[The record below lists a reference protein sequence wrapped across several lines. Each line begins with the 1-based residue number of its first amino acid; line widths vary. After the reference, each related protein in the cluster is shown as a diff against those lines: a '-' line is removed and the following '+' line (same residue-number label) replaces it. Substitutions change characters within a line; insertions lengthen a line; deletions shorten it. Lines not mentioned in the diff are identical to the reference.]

1 MGRTN
6 QTEVVFCQMKL
17 SELRQ
22 KYIIAPKRPK
32 GLRFFDEL
40 GDEAKEF
47 AIENE
52 KNSGQRFDETD
63 ASFLTEDFQHQL
75 NEKGFEAV
83 KVFWSLGYCQGDG
96 VAFYGRVY
104 ADDLKVKD
112 KNASKLIERL
122 EIAGDEISIEITGA
136 NGWYHHRNSMT
147 VEIDFE
153 NETDDEDLPARLKI
167 ARPVWR
173 EDFERYLSEKVKE
186 ISSELEKSGY
196 AEIDYRYEDETIN
209 RDLSEREDLYEKD
222 GTRVMSEHEF
232 ENWKKLE
239 VLCGKAVAR
248 V

>member
-1 MGRTN
+1 
-6 QTEVVFCQMKL
+6 MKL

-22 KYIIAPKRPK
+22 KYKIAPKRPK

-40 GDEAKEF
+40 KDEAKEF

-52 KNSGQRFDETD
+52 RNSGRRFDDDD
-63 ASFLTEDFQHQL
+63 AAFLTEDFKYQL
-75 NEKGFEAV
+75 AEKGFETV

-104 ADDLKVKD
+104 ADDLKAKD
-112 KNASKLIERL
+112 KNARKLIERL
-122 EIAGDEISIEITGA
+122 ETAGDEISIEIAGA

-147 VEIDFE
+147 VEVDFE
-153 NETDDEDLPARLKI
+153 NETDDEELPARLKI

-173 EDFERYLSEKVKE
+173 EDFESYLAERVKE

-209 RDLSEREDLYEKD
+209 RDLSERQDLYEKG
-222 GTRVMSEHEF
+222 GTRAMLEHEF
-232 ENWKKLE
+232 EKWKKLE
-239 VLCGKAVAR
+239 LIIGKAVAGI
-248 V
+248 

>member
-40 GDEAKEF
+40 SDEAKEF
-47 AIENE
+47 AVENE
-52 KNSGQRFDETD
+52 RNSGRRFDDDD
-63 ASFLTEDFQHQL
+63 ALFLTEDFQQQL

-83 KVFWSLGYCQGDG
+83 KVLWSLGYCQGDG

-104 ADDLKVKD
+104 VDDLKTKD
-112 KNASKLIERL
+112 SRAKKLIERL
-122 EIAGDEISIEITGA
+122 ETAGDEISIEITGA

-153 NETDDEDLPARLKI
+153 NETDGEDLSARLKI

-173 EDFERYLSEKVKE
+173 EDFESYLSERVKE

-196 AEIDYRYEDETIN
+196 AEIDYRYEDETI
-209 RDLSEREDLYEKD
+209 RQDLGEREDLYEKD
-222 GTRVMSEHEF
+222 GTRAMSESEF
-232 ENWKKLE
+232 ENWKKSE
-239 VLCGKAVAR
+239 VLFGKAVA
-248 V
+248 

>member
-1 MGRTN
+1 
-6 QTEVVFCQMKL
+6 MKL

-22 KYIIAPKRPK
+22 KYKLVPKRPK

-40 GDEAKEF
+40 SNEAKEF
-47 AIENE
+47 AIKNE
-52 KNSGQRFDETD
+52 RNSGRRFDETD
-63 ASFLTEDFQHQL
+63 ALFLTEDFQQQL

-104 ADDLKVKD
+104 ADDLKSKD
-112 KNASKLIERL
+112 SRAKKLIERL
-122 EIAGDEISIEITGA
+122 ETAGDEISIEITGA

-173 EDFERYLSEKVKE
+173 EDFEGYLAERVKE
-186 ISSELEKSGY
+186 ISDELEKSGY
-196 AEIDYRYEDETIN
+196 AEIDYHYEDETI
-209 RDLSEREDLYEKD
+209 RQDLSEREDLYEKD
-222 GTRVMSEHEF
+222 GTWEMSEVEF
-232 ENWKKLE
+232 EKWRENINSISTF
-239 VLCGKAVAR
+239 AFSS
-248 V
+248 